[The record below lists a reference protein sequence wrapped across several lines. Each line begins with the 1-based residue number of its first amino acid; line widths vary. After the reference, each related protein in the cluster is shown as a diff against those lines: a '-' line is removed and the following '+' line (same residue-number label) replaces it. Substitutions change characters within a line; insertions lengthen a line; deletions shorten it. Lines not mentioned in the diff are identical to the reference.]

1 MTTPL
6 KTWMRQMVDA
16 AAGSGSGTEGTDD
29 ADQVVHVDP
38 DHHEHEHHQLDNA
51 TISPSVQPTPGGTL
65 DVTPAITKQEI
76 TATTNGQP
84 SVLDDLFSKFTL
96 ASEKNEVKHGAAQRQ
111 RTEDDRA
118 DPAMQTLL
126 GKLLAHSGPAASA
139 GQNDSQGHRLGEAS
153 TGGEPD
159 RGTNSQAGGVGKQEK
174 QQALMNKL
182 MSSLGATPSKA
193 PLPEYPADKHPH
205 GTIPPHLQ
213 HAGMPTTPSKQPAA
227 PTGHAYDQSPRL
239 HHPYSTI
246 NGAGLPV
253 PTHNPALA
261 GLTGHAHP
269 GLSQPHFHGPLPPL
283 QHQQHQQHMAGSP
296 LPTPGALS
304 HVTSN
309 LLNIL
314 TPPRPTGATQ
324 FAHPSM
330 LNGNAVHLS
339 HMSGGNGM
347 MDPSHS
353 SGPQYPGTP
362 SQHVGQPQH
371 HLFSSFASPQPS
383 MAQTQH
389 YSAPPPPAMTT
400 TGGPYTSH
408 GPLPGPIQLPLHS
421 GQPELNRILPY
432 QMLPSH
438 PAHAVET
445 NNGYPMHGG
454 HPPPPQYQQLH
465 PAQMFSPPHQPAS
478 VVQAHPL
485 LSLLNPRP
493 DVQGMASPPTK
504 SAKTADGLLAMLVGN
519 GRHEGGNG

>member
-1 MTTPL
+1 MR
-6 KTWMRQMVDA
+6 TWMRQMVDA

-38 DHHEHEHHQLDNA
+38 EHHDHENEHRQQLDQS
-51 TISPSVQPTPGGTL
+51 TVSPSVQPTGATP
-65 DVTPAITKQEI
+65 PAITRQEI

-111 RTEDDRA
+111 RIEDDRA
-118 DPAMQTLL
+118 DPAMQNLL
-126 GKLLAHSGPAASA
+126 GNLMAHSGSAAA
-139 GQNDSQGHRLGEAS
+139 PRDTQGHVLGESSVRVAPERDAAHA
-153 TGGEPD
+153 GE
-159 RGTNSQAGGVGKQEK
+159 VGKQEK

-182 MSSLGATPSKA
+182 MSSLGATPSK
-193 PLPEYPADKHPH
+193 PSPSDNPDNYPPATTFPH
-205 GTIPPHLQ
+205 HLQ
-213 HAGMPTTPSKQPAA
+213 SPSKQSLVPA
-227 PTGHAYDQSPRL
+227 GHGFDQSPRM

-269 GLSQPHFHGPLPPL
+269 GLTQPHFHGPLPP
-283 QHQQHQQHMAGSP
+283 QQQQQQHMAGSP
-296 LPTPGALS
+296 LPVAGTLS

-324 FAHPSM
+324 FPHPSM
-330 LNGNAVHLS
+330 PSGHTGRPPQ
-339 HMSGGNGM
+339 MFGGNTM
-347 MDPSHS
+347 PDPSQNFR
-353 SGPQYPGTP
+353 PPYPDVQ
-362 SQHVGQPQH
+362 SQHPNQQQQQQH
-371 HLFSSFASPQPS
+371 PLFGLLASPQPP
-383 MAQTQH
+383 MAQTQPF
-389 YSAPPPPAMTT
+389 SAPPPR
-400 TGGPYTSH
+400 GGQYTSH

-432 QMLPSH
+432 QMLPAH
-438 PAHAVET
+438 HAHAIET
-445 NNGYPMHGG
+445 NNGYPMHGP
-454 HPPPPQYQQLH
+454 HPPPPQFQQLH

-478 VVQAHPL
+478 IVQAHPL

-493 DVQGMASPPTK
+493 GIHGIGSPPTT